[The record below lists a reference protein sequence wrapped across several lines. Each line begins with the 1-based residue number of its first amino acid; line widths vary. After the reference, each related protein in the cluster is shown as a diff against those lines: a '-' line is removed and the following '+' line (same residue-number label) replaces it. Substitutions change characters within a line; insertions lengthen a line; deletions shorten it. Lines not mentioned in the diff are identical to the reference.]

1 MIEMM
6 DREFETA
13 MINSFKDFKENI
25 NIMEIEM
32 ETMKENWTELLE
44 QKCTLS
50 KVKLPLHEILRLE
63 TAEEIIP

>member
-32 ETMKENWTELLE
+32 ETMKEN
-44 QKCTLS
+44 
-50 KVKLPLHEILRLE
+50 
-63 TAEEIIP
+63 